1 MTEQDLINLGF
12 KKENVSAEE
21 SGADAY
27 HYYTYD
33 LSDNDLNF
41 CLISSANDEAKDDNW
56 YVELFNFD
64 TMRMYNTNDVELFIA
79 LIEKNSFTNRTRIAN
94 DNINV
99 TNK

>member
-12 KKENVSAEE
+12 KKENVSVEE

-56 YVELFNFD
+56 YVELFNFY
-64 TMRMYNTNDVELFIA
+64 TMRFNTIEDVELFINLVERNA
-79 LIEKNSFTNRTRIAN
+79 FTKPTR
-94 DNINV
+94 
-99 TNK
+99 

>member
-21 SGADAY
+21 SGTDPY
-27 HYYTYD
+27 HYYVYD
-33 LSDNDLNF
+33 LSDTDLNF

-64 TMRMYNTNDVELFIA
+64 TMRFNTIEDVKLFINLVERNA
-79 LIEKNSFTNRTRIAN
+79 FTKPTR
-94 DNINV
+94 
-99 TNK
+99 

>member
-33 LSDNDLNF
+33 LSNTDLNF
-41 CLISSANDEAKDDNW
+41 CLISPANDETKNDNW

-64 TMRMYNTNDVELFIA
+64 TMRIYDVADVELFIA
-79 LIEKNSFTNRTRIAN
+79 LIEKNSFTKPTRIAN

>member
-41 CLISSANDEAKDDNW
+41 CLISPANDEAKDDNW

-64 TMRMYNTNDVELFIA
+64 TMRFNTIEDVELFINLVERNA
-79 LIEKNSFTNRTRIAN
+79 FTKPTR
-94 DNINV
+94 
-99 TNK
+99 